1 MHLLDIRDLE
11 EVLRA
16 GAAHAQDSALAL
28 AVLLLALE
36 AADFG
41 SAVLLFVL
49 AVGIKSLAT
58 NLQESL
64 RGDEGRGKECL
75 HVFVRAHRVHF
86 AACGDHA
93 GKERHEGE
101 EDGDGFHVVWLFGWL
116 VLVFAL
122 IRESI
127 WNFFAGGVTGNNL
140 GKIESVYIGGS
151 EQY

>member
-49 AVGIKSLAT
+49 AVG
-58 NLQESL
+58 
-64 RGDEGRGKECL
+64 
-75 HVFVRAHRVHF
+75 
-86 AACGDHA
+86 
-93 GKERHEGE
+93 
-101 EDGDGFHVVWLFGWL
+101 
-116 VLVFAL
+116 VLS
-122 IRESI
+122 R
-127 WNFFAGGVTGNNL
+127 
-140 GKIESVYIGGS
+140 
-151 EQY
+151 